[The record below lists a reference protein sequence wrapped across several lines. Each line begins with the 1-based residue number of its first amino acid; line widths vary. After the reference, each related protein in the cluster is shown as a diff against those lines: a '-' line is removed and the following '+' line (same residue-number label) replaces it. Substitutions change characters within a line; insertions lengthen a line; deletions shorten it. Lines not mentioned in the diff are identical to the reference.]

1 MGNTL
6 SLFVDGVR
14 ASAPQAIPEEIRGKS
29 LFPHVGYRGCTIQVH
44 FGPEPLRSLPFK
56 CRTIQSAAASD
67 VSKAKVAALVDGKH
81 EVLFPVGFPD
91 EGTFDWLDSFLEK
104 NKQYVEI
111 SDRKIIDWAKK
122 SGVQGKGA
130 IQGTNDKPKAQL
142 GVPGLDDFSASRLVK
157 TVAPLVPRHY
167 VVMEV
172 KNNLVESDRTAT
184 AKRFSSKHF
193 KKVARVV
200 MGEPSAEYKELVKDK
215 LLKLKQ
221 EKLDAAFKVKKAEK
235 EKKKIVAQKQKEAAE
250 RKKKADEARKAL
262 IEKKKKEAEDKKKR
276 EAGEEIEEKVEE
288 EEVKKEEKEETKE
301 EEKAEEE
308 SDAEPEKAELTE
320 EESKMWF
327 AKGALS
333 DLSTTVLEKHFGEF
347 SIPSKSE
354 GFDEIKYEWQ
364 KEKPSKEYLRNWVLE
379 RKRTSRIDSL
389 QPSQWFNEQ
398 QAEFTKKIAE
408 WQAKQKTAKAA
419 PKKKKADDGEE
430 DEAGMDIYSID
441 NVCDVGNGEPLFLD
455 FEAHDWA
462 LMTLRWELHLVA
474 VAFKKDVG
482 DPDRE
487 KIPEQHFS
495 FYFSKYFKKSIQPK
509 NFGKDSIKEVVA
521 AYVKDTVTFDGEPC
535 MFASNLT
542 EDAAPDMFVKLTEEK
557 RRERQRRIDAGDE
570 TARLKFSK

>member
-1 MGNTL
+1 MG
-6 SLFVDGVR
+6 
-14 ASAPQAIPEEIRGKS
+14 
-29 LFPHVGYRGCTIQVH
+29 
-44 FGPEPLRSLPFK
+44 
-56 CRTIQSAAASD
+56 
-67 VSKAKVAALVDGKH
+67 
-81 EVLFPVGFPD
+81 
-91 EGTFDWLDSFLEK
+91 
-104 NKQYVEI
+104 
-111 SDRKIIDWAKK
+111 
-122 SGVQGKGA
+122 
-130 IQGTNDKPKAQL
+130 
-142 GVPGLDDFSASRLVK
+142 
-157 TVAPLVPRHY
+157 
-167 VVMEV
+167 
-172 KNNLVESDRTAT
+172 NLVEADRTAT

-235 EKKKIVAQKQKEAAE
+235 EKKKIIAQKQKEAME

-262 IEKKKKEAEDKKKR
+262 VEKKKKELEDKKKK

-327 AKGALS
+327 AKGGLS
-333 DLSTTVLEKHFGEF
+333 DLGTSVLDKHFGEF

-354 GFDEIKYEWQ
+354 GFDEIKYDWQ

-389 QPSQWFNEQ
+389 QPSEWFKKQ
-398 QAEFTKKIAE
+398 QGEFTKKIGE
-408 WQAKQKTAKAA
+408 WQAKQKAAKAN
-419 PKKKKADDGEE
+419 PKKKKADE
-430 DEAGMDIYSID
+430 DEDAPGVDIFSVE
-441 NVCDVGNGEPLFLD
+441 NVCDVGNGEPLFLE
-455 FEAHDWA
+455 FEAHDWT
-462 LMTLRWELHLVA
+462 LMSLRWELHLLA

-487 KIPEQHFS
+487 KIPEQHFA
-495 FYFSKYFKKSIQPK
+495 YYMNKYFKKSVNTKQ
-509 NFGKDSIKEVVA
+509 FGKDNIKDVVA
-521 AYVKDTVTFDGEPC
+521 AYVKDTVTFEGEPC
-535 MFASNLT
+535 MFGTNLT
-542 EDAAPDMFVKLTEEK
+542 EDAAPEMFVKLTEEK

-570 TARLKFSK
+570 TARLKFTPGKTDEQSTESKGGSDKDDKGKDGKGGDWRKRGKGGKGWDEKGKGKK